1 MRQSRRLDPRG
12 FTLVELLVV
21 IGIIALLIGILLPS
35 LSKARESAN
44 ALKCSAN
51 LRSVGQGLALYLA
64 SNKGGFPLAYTY
76 QVGTFNAVSAP
87 DVGGGTAA
95 EPVFGY
101 VHWSSY
107 IYGVGRTGG
116 EAFVCPSF
124 GNDGG
129 HPATNPE
136 VRIPGQ
142 NFDPAFNVGAR
153 QWDQQAPRIA
163 YTVNE
168 VIMGRNKTNAA
179 VERAPTF
186 PGAFNVYV
194 KAGEIRRPSQTILAT
209 EMARDLRFFE
219 DGAFAGDPDS
229 SGGGNGVYKTH
240 RPVNALA
247 IGVANNYVES
257 RPGVSVP
264 VFVAQPPPANVSFSQ
279 TPTSLLWWVG
289 RNHGKGATARANFLY
304 VDGHVE
310 TKTLEDTL
318 GRSKSGQINA
328 SGYEWGDKIWS
339 IKAKPSIVLQ

>member
-1 MRQSRRLDPRG
+1 MRQSRRHNSCG

-44 ALKCSAN
+44 ALKCSSN

-64 SNKGGFPLAYTY
+64 ANKGGFPLAYTY
-76 QVGTFNAVSAP
+76 QVGTFGSVTAP

-95 EPVFGY
+95 EPVLGY

-107 IYGVGRTGG
+107 IYGEGNTGG
-116 EAFVCPSF
+116 EAFLCPSF

-129 HPATNPE
+129 HPPTNPE
-136 VRIPGQ
+136 FRIPGQ
-142 NFDPAFNVGAR
+142 NYDPAFNVSAR
-153 QWDQQAPRIA
+153 QWDQQAPRLA

-168 VIMGRNKTNAA
+168 AIMGRNKTNAL
-179 VERAPTF
+179 VERAPAF

-219 DGAFAGDPDS
+219 DGAFSGDPDA
-229 SGGGNGVYKTH
+229 GGSGNGVFKTH
-240 RPVNALA
+240 RPVNALS

-264 VFVAQPPPANVSFSQ
+264 VFVAQPPPVNISFNQ
-279 TPTSLLWWVG
+279 TPSSLLWWVG
-289 RNHGKGATARANFLY
+289 RNHGKGAAAKSNFLY

-310 TKTLEDTL
+310 SKTLEDTL
-318 GRSKSGQINA
+318 GRTKSGRINV

-339 IKAKPSIVLQ
+339 IKAKPAVVLQ